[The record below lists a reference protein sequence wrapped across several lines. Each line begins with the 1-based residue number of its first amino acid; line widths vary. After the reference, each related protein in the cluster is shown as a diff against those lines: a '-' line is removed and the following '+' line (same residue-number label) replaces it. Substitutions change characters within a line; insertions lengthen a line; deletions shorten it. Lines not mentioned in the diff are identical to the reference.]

1 MDIYIFICQFLQ
13 TKLNC
18 IPTTNYLS
26 IDMLTDRIHEIKTD
40 AIFYMNNR
48 SNNECCSKNGI
59 NFNPILLLSY
69 FVKTECEIINDI

>member
-1 MDIYIFICQFLQ
+1 
-13 TKLNC
+13 
-18 IPTTNYLS
+18 
-26 IDMLTDRIHEIKTD
+26 MLTDRIHEIKTE

-48 SNNECCSKNGI
+48 NNNECCSKNGI